1 MAEEDGQ
8 ERTEEPTP
16 RRLEQARE
24 KGQIPRSRELS
35 TALLTLGGSVALVSM
50 GAGYV
55 DTLLELMRAG
65 FALEWRDIFEP
76 TRPAQALGHALLTM
90 LGLLA
95 PFLLLMWVLALLAP
109 IAIGGWN
116 WSAESLAP
124 KWERLDPLTGIGRLF
139 SLHALAELGKALAKF
154 LLVGS
159 VAIWV
164 LHDAE
169 PELLGLAAEPLPLA
183 LAHAGTRIGEL
194 ALWLAAP
201 LLLIAGFDVP
211 FTLWQHAK
219 ELRMTLQEVKDEMK
233 DIEGRPEIKGKLRRM
248 QMGFAQRRMMD
259 QVPGA
264 DAVIVNPEHYAV
276 ALKYEAE
283 TMKAPKVLA
292 LGIDEIALRI
302 RALAGASGVPVVE
315 SPLLARALY
324 YNAKIDRDIP
334 VALYLAVAQVLAYVF
349 QLRADH
355 ELPGAPIR
363 MPEVEVPTGVRTE

>member
-1 MAEEDGQ
+1 
-8 ERTEEPTP
+8 
-16 RRLEQARE
+16 
-24 KGQIPRSRELS
+24 
-35 TALLTLGGSVALVSM
+35 
-50 GAGYV
+50 
-55 DTLLELMRAG
+55 
-65 FALEWRDIFEP
+65 
-76 TRPAQALGHALLTM
+76 
-90 LGLLA
+90 
-95 PFLLLMWVLALLAP
+95 
-109 IAIGGWN
+109 
-116 WSAESLAP
+116 
-124 KWERLDPLTGIGRLF
+124 
-139 SLHALAELGKALAKF
+139 
-154 LLVGS
+154 
-159 VAIWV
+159 
-164 LHDAE
+164 
-169 PELLGLAAEPLPLA
+169 
-183 LAHAGTRIGEL
+183 
-194 ALWLAAP
+194 
-201 LLLIAGFDVP
+201 
-211 FTLWQHAK
+211 
-219 ELRMTLQEVKDEMK
+219 MTLQEVKDEMK

-248 QMGFAQRRMMD
+248 QMEFAQRRMMD

-363 MPEVEVPTGVRTE
+363 MPEVEVPAGVRTE

>member
-248 QMGFAQRRMMD
+248 QMEFAQRRMMD

-363 MPEVEVPTGVRTE
+363 MPEVEVP

>member
-8 ERTEEPTP
+8 ERTEDPTP

-35 TALLTLGGSVALVSM
+35 TALLTLGGSVALVAM
-50 GAGYV
+50 APAAI
-55 DTLLELMRAG
+55 DTLLGLMHAG
-65 FALEWRDIFEP
+65 FALEMRDIFDP
-76 TRPAQALGHALLTM
+76 SRPAQVLGHALLVM

-95 PFLLLMWVLALLAP
+95 PFLLLMWVMALFAP

-116 WSAESLAP
+116 WSSESLAP
-124 KWERLDPLTGIGRLF
+124 KWDRLDPLAGIGRML
-139 SLHALAELGKALAKF
+139 SMRSLAELGKALAKF

-159 VAIWV
+159 VAVWV

-169 PELLGLAAEPLPLA
+169 PELIGLAAEPLPRG
-183 LAHAGTRIGEL
+183 LAHAGARIGEL
-194 ALWLAAP
+194 TIWLAAP

-211 FTLWQHAK
+211 YTLWQHAQ

-233 DIEGRPEIKGKLRRM
+233 DTEGRPEIKGKLRRM
-248 QMGFAQRRMMD
+248 QMEFAQRRMMD
-259 QVPGA
+259 RVPDA

-276 ALKYEAE
+276 ALKYDADS
-283 TMKAPKVLA
+283 MKAPQVLA
-292 LGIDEIALRI
+292 LGVDEIALRI

-324 YNAKIDRDIP
+324 YNAKIGRDIP

-355 ELPGAPIR
+355 ELPGTPIR
-363 MPEVEVPTGVRTE
+363 MPEVEVPAELRTG